1 MKKIYNSII
10 KGIQNYCVNTSCKGF
25 VIGISGGKD
34 STVVAKLLVDAIGA
48 DKVLGILM
56 PNGEQT
62 DIKDSIKVC
71 ELLGINYHTVNI
83 NCIYNCLLSAIH
95 EPDSSN
101 VEMLYD
107 EYGNMYPAN
116 EPKERI
122 ATTNDGF
129 QFQISP
135 KARTNIPPRL
145 RMTVLYAIAQSIGY
159 RVCGTGNKSEHYI
172 GWFTKWGDGACD
184 FNPIADLTCTEV
196 IELGHYMGLPDDL
209 VDKTPADGL
218 TGKSDEEN
226 FGFTYKELD
235 QYISDPSSV
244 TVHNMDNYPKFDE
257 MHKKSQHKTKVYELS
272 LS

>member
-1 MKKIYNSII
+1 MNKKIYNKII
-10 KGIQNYCVNTSCKGF
+10 KGIRDYCTNTGCRGF
-25 VIGISGGKD
+25 VLGVSGGKD

-48 DKVLGILM
+48 DKILGVLM
-56 PNGEQT
+56 PNGEQH

-83 NCIYNCLLSAIH
+83 GNVYNCLLSAVH
-95 EPDSSN
+95 EPETSN
-101 VEMLYD
+101 TKMIPD
-107 EYGNMYPAN
+107 IDGSFYPET
-116 EPKERI
+116 EPFNRI
-122 ATTNDGF
+122 ATTNNGF
-129 QFQISP
+129 QFQVSP
-135 KARTNIPPRL
+135 KARTNIPPRI
-145 RMTVLYAIAQSIGY
+145 RMTVLYTIAQSIGY

-209 VDKTPADGL
+209 VNKTPADGL

-226 FGFTYKELD
+226 FGFTYTELD
-235 QYISDPSSV
+235 EYLTCLSITPNSS
-244 TVHNMDNYPKFDE
+244 KFNE

-272 LS
+272 LSQFS

>member
-1 MKKIYNSII
+1 MEKIYNKLIR
-10 KGIQNYCVNTSCKGF
+10 GIRYYCDTTNCKGF
-25 VIGISGGKD
+25 VIGCSGGKD

-48 DKVLGILM
+48 DKVLGVLM
-56 PNGEQT
+56 PNGEQH

-83 NCIYNCLLSAIH
+83 YGIYNSLLSAIH
-95 EPDSSN
+95 EPQTSQTK
-101 VEMLYD
+101 MI
-107 EYGNMYPAN
+107 MYPNGTFLPETDPAD
-116 EPKERI
+116 RV
-122 ATTNDGF
+122 ATTNNGF

-135 KARTNIPPRL
+135 KARTNISPRL

-184 FNPIADLTCTEV
+184 FNPIAHLTCTEV
-196 IELGHYMGLPDDL
+196 VELGHYLGLPAEL

-218 TGKSDEEN
+218 TGKSDEDN

-235 QYISDPSSV
+235 TFLTEPNVIS
-244 TVHNMDNYPKFDE
+244 THNSDEFIE
-257 MHKKSQHKTKVYELS
+257 MHKNSQHKTVVYEL
-272 LS
+272 